1 MFVKRTIILIDHR
14 CRCVFLSITE
24 EIINLKCNCAER
36 SNKKKRFSYSI
47 VLNIYIYICVSV
59 KNIPNAYV
67 CVIILNICVCIA

>member
-47 VLNIYIYICVSV
+47 VLNIYICVSV

-67 CVIILNICVCIA
+67 CVIILKIRVCIA